1 MAQKPDGSAAK
12 TERVTFTRPAAERIA
27 KVVRTVESGDR
38 NQAGLSF
45 SRVLPGAS
53 VSGVRLARYTAT
65 TSWVK
70 NAIKPVVFVTA
81 NTSLIAFS
89 GSTATAVNRFA
100 IIPGHTGS
108 GTSTTNGVLL
118 SLQKVGG
125 LWTVMN
131 AES

>member
-1 MAQKPDGSAAK
+1 MVQKPDGSAAK

-27 KVVRTVESGDR
+27 RVVHTVESGDR
-38 NQAGLSF
+38 NQQGLSF
-45 SRVLPGAS
+45 SRVFPS
-53 VSGVRLARYTAT
+53 VSGIKLARYTAT

-70 NAIKPVVFVTA
+70 GAIKPVVFMTA
-81 NTSLIAFS
+81 NTSSIAFS
-89 GSTATAVNRFA
+89 GITATAINRFA

-108 GTSTTNGVLL
+108 GSSTTAGVLL
-118 SLQKVGG
+118 SLQKVDG

>member
-27 KVVRTVESGDR
+27 RVVRTVEFGDR
-38 NQAGLSF
+38 NQHGLSF

-53 VSGVRLARYTAT
+53 ASGIKLARYTAT

-70 NAIKPVVFVTA
+70 GSIKPVVFMTA
-81 NTSLIAFS
+81 STSSIAFA
-89 GSTATAVNRFA
+89 GITATAINRFA

-108 GTSTTNGVLL
+108 GSVTTDGVLL
-118 SLQKVGG
+118 SLQKVDG